1 VQLIILSIIYFT
13 AILTSITAAILQWRA
28 VSKADRF
35 IITLLLI
42 TLLNEGLAIVAMK
55 ILRNDMLLY
64 HVYSPIELLII
75 CLYFNEKIQ
84 SLKRFHIGIAIGVLG
99 FIIASINIIFVQPY
113 NTINSIFLVYE
124 GFCVIA
130 LSLYSFYRLALDETE
145 LTRSSQFWFTTIL
158 LIYWSTVFIYWGMFP
173 LLITTLKTSMAKIT
187 TGMRLI
193 NIFTYIGFAIVFIN
207 YKKVSASE

>member
-1 VQLIILSIIYFT
+1 
-13 AILTSITAAILQWRA
+13 
-28 VSKADRF
+28 
-35 IITLLLI
+35 
-42 TLLNEGLAIVAMK
+42 
-55 ILRNDMLLY
+55 MLLY

>member
-145 LTRSSQFWFTTIL
+145 LTRNSQFWFTTIL

>member
-1 VQLIILSIIYFT
+1 VQLIILSIIYFS
-13 AILTSITAAILQWRA
+13 AILTSITAAILQWRS
-28 VSKADRF
+28 VSKADKF

-42 TLLNEGLAIVAMK
+42 TLLNELLAIGAMK

-84 SLKRFHIGIAIGVLG
+84 SLKRFHIGIGIGVLG

-130 LSLYSFYRLALDETE
+130 LSLYSFYRLALEETE

-173 LLITTLKTSMAKIT
+173 ILLTSLQGFMSGIT
-187 TGMRLI
+187 TGMRII
-193 NIFTYIGFAIVFIN
+193 NIVTYIGFALVFLN
-207 YKKVSASE
+207 YKKLSISE

>member
-1 VQLIILSIIYFT
+1 VNLFLLYVIYFS
-13 AILTSITAAILQWRA
+13 AILTSIIAAVVQWRS

-35 IITLLLI
+35 IIALLI
-42 TLLNEGLAIVAMK
+42 VTFLSEALAIAAMQ

-64 HVYSPIELLII
+64 HIYSPIELFII
-75 CLYFNEKIQ
+75 CLYFNEKIKP
-84 SLKRFHIGIAIGVLG
+84 LKKHYIGIAACILGVM
-99 FIIASINIIFVQPY
+99 IATANIIFLQPY

-130 LSLYSFYRLALDETE
+130 LSLYSFYRLALNETE
-145 LTRSSQFWFTTIL
+145 LIKSSQFWFTTIL

-187 TGMRLI
+187 TGMRFI
-193 NIFTYIGFAIVFIN
+193 NILTYIGFAIVFIN